1 MEWLTVNDFKRRI
14 EEYHLQNEG
23 HPTELIN
30 YHAAVY
36 SELENLKRNGIVDK
50 SSDRRGG
57 QYSYRFVSNNI
68 HQRLLQVIRDE
79 IQWLNEEITSLQN
92 RKSQL
97 QDILNENE

>member
-1 MEWLTVNDFKRRI
+1 MEWLTVNDFKTMI
-14 EEYHLQNEG
+14 EEYHSQNGG

-50 SSDRRGG
+50 SSERQSG
-57 QYSYRFVSNNI
+57 QYSYRYVSNNI
-68 HQRLLQVIRDE
+68 NQRLLQVIRDE
-79 IQWLNEEITSLQN
+79 IQWLNGRVTSLEN

-97 QDILNENE
+97 QDILDENE